1 MARINRR
8 IGASF
13 PEMAEL
19 NEKQQALN
27 ELEQELNAEGKA
39 DDDLSQTDN
48 QDTDNKPKFSQSS
61 TIGDRTITQ
70 VRDKLINVLLS
81 VLLSNLETRVFLK
94 FTSR

>member
-1 MARINRR
+1 MISRKNAIEQNTKDLARIGRR

-48 QDTDNKPKFSQSS
+48 QDSDNKPKFSQSS
-61 TIGDRTITQ
+61 IHWRQ
-70 VRDKLINVLLS
+70 NNHPS
-81 VLLSNLETRVFLK
+81 P
-94 FTSR
+94 

>member
-1 MARINRR
+1 MARIGRR

-48 QDTDNKPKFSQSS
+48 QDSDNKPKFSQSS
-61 TIGDRTITQ
+61 SVGDRTIT
-70 VRDKLINVLLS
+70 KS
-81 VLLSNLETRVFLK
+81 VKNWLNILAK
-94 FTSR
+94 DY